1 MKVKDVMH
9 KGAASV
15 APEATIRECAQ
26 QMKTL
31 DVGVLPV
38 KSNGA
43 IAGIITDRDI
53 AVRGVA
59 AGIDL
64 AKVATKA
71 LMTKQTFTCSADDDL
86 VDAVKV
92 MKLKK
97 VRRLPVADSKGQLV
111 GMLSLGDL
119 CEVASEETLK
129 SVVKAVAAHHP

>member
-31 DVGVLPV
+31 DIGVLPV
-38 KSNGA
+38 RSNGS
-43 IAGIITDRDI
+43 ILGIITDRDI

-59 AGIDL
+59 EGVDL
-64 AKVATKA
+64 AKIATKS

-86 VDAVKV
+86 DDAIKV
-92 MKLKK
+92 MKMKK
-97 VRRLPVADSKGQLV
+97 VRRLPVANSKGELV

-119 CEVASEETLK
+119 CAAASDETLH
-129 SVVKAVAAHHP
+129 SVVKAVAAHHA